1 MKRGLYRLLVL
12 LLVLSLGYAP
22 LPGGALADGF
32 SGVWRLYGL
41 KFENTEE
48 VAPLPV
54 LAEGWTM
61 DLKPG
66 GEGTLLNEF
75 VSLPLTWEKQ
85 AAQDGAGVV
94 SVHSLADDFDL
105 GEMRFEL
112 KEDALMPLPGGV
124 GMAFE
129 KSEDSGRER
138 VNYQA
143 AVPAS
148 LLDFAGDWVLQFA
161 ISTHYASGN
170 QLNFMAEE
178 MMGEGYTGEA
188 TLSVHANRVT
198 CSVTGMA
205 IDSLAPYYDG
215 RSLHVYDAKQGA
227 GYSFFMAAPDVL
239 HLVYLVKG
247 GEAVLVFHRLK
258 AAGNP

>member
-1 MKRGLYRLLVL
+1 MKRRTNRLLPPLLAL
-12 LLVLSLGYAP
+12 LLCCVPFLGSVEV
-22 LPGGALADGF
+22 DGV
-32 SGVWRLYGL
+32 SGVWQLNGL
-41 KFENTEE
+41 KFESVED

-54 LAEGWTM
+54 LAEGWAM

-66 GEGTLLNEF
+66 GGGTLYNGF
-75 VSLPLTWEKQ
+75 VSLPLSWEKQ
-85 AAQDGAGVV
+85 VAQDGSVLV
-94 SVHSLADDFDL
+94 SVRSLAADFDL
-105 GEMRFEL
+105 GEMKFEF
-112 KEDALMPLPGGV
+112 KDDALRPLPGDV
-124 GMAFE
+124 GMVFKKTEA
-129 KSEDSGRER
+129 SGRDR
-138 VNYQA
+138 VDYKQ

-148 LLDFAGDWVLQFA
+148 LKDFTGDWVLQFA

-178 MMGEGYTGEA
+178 MMGEGYAGEA

-198 CSVTGMA
+198 CSVTGMQ
-205 IDSLAPYYDG
+205 IDGLSPYFDG
-215 RSLHVYDAKQGA
+215 RSLHVFDAKQGA

-258 AAGNP
+258 ALVTP